1 MPIGLDAE
9 ILDSLR
15 RYLDKQMTL
24 REFEDWFIPK
34 AWNVESSNNPVAEAL
49 AYKVELSLAEYT
61 NHHLSADELR
71 EKLRQLVSDHLA
83 DPSGTSARKSYHSP

>member
-34 AWNVESSNNPVAEAL
+34 AWDVESSNNPVAESL
-49 AYKVELSLAEYT
+49 GLAEYT

-83 DPSGTSARKSYHSP
+83 DPSGTSARNSYHSP